1 MDEDCRGKTTGARLV
16 KVGDGDEG
24 IEIRPA
30 TQGDVYRLAMLC
42 EQLGYPSTPEQV
54 RQRLDE
60 LQRNEH
66 QAVFVAEEVG
76 GQVVGW
82 VQVFG
87 RQLLVVDRHAE
98 LGGLV
103 VAEGHRGR
111 GVGGLLMEQAEDW
124 ARARGCGALYVRSN
138 VVREGAHRFY
148 EGIGY
153 DQIKT
158 SRVFFKELGGTG

>member
-1 MDEDCRGKTTGARLV
+1 MARTHGGHEV
-16 KVGDGDEG
+16 
-24 IEIRPA
+24 IEIRAA
-30 TQGDVYRLAMLC
+30 TRADVHRLAVLC

-54 RQRLDE
+54 RQRLDQIRQDE
-60 LQRNEH
+60 D
-66 QAVFVAEEVG
+66 QAVFVAEDVE

-103 VAEGHRGR
+103 VDEVYRGH
-111 GVGGLLMEQAEDW
+111 GVGGRLMEQAEEW
-124 ARARGCGALYVRSN
+124 ARAQGCEALYVRSN

-158 SRVFFKELGGTG
+158 SRVFLKEFGEIG